1 MGKAAYNALLNLP
14 TASTSLAVITGK
26 AGLWRVDLVVNATNI
41 CYLGSIP
48 IPAGRSQQK
57 SLGIVDIATVM
68 LNTSAAASSAA
79 DTVAV
84 SMVEVQTD
92 TVHHGMAF

>member
-1 MGKAAYNALLNLP
+1 MGKAAYNELLNLP
-14 TASTSLAVITGK
+14 TASTSLATITGK
-26 AGLWRVDLVVNATNI
+26 SGLWHVDLVVNATNI

-57 SLGIVDIATVM
+57 NLGIVDISTVM
-68 LNTSAAASSAA
+68 LYTSAGASTSANA
-79 DTVAV
+79 VAV

-92 TVHHGMAF
+92 TVHRGLAF